1 MKKLIFRG
9 IVQGVGFR
17 PTVYRIAKKLGA
29 NGYVL
34 NKGSEVEVVIN
45 VDPYKFISL
54 LKKELPSIAKITD
67 IIVED
72 YNGYNDEIKGF
83 SIYKSREGSRQ
94 SLIPVDTATC
104 ENCIKEIFDKKNRRY
119 LYPFTNCTVCGA
131 RFSIISDIPY
141 DRERTSMNSFP
152 LCRKCDEEYRSI
164 LDRRYHAQTISCP
177 DCGPRYTLYDRD
189 GRTFGSKNVIKK
201 FAELIDDGEIGIVK
215 SWGGMHICCRLEE
228 ISRFRGWYHRPQ
240 KSFAVMVRN
249 LDVAR
254 EYGEITD
261 SIEELLLSPQ
271 RPIVLVKKKKG
282 EEASPGLDTIGLYL
296 PYTGLHHILF
306 HYLKTDALIMTSAN
320 IPGEPM
326 MIDNEEVFSLK
337 ADIYLLHNREIINR
351 IDDSV
356 IKLWDNRIFFLRK
369 SRGYVP
375 ESIPIDYNN
384 HILTVGASEQ
394 VHAAIS
400 TESKIYMTQ
409 YIGNTQYYPTL
420 QFLEDSL
427 RHMMHLMMDK
437 ETLDAVGMDRHPRYT
452 TREIAYKFAEEYSAA
467 IFEIQH
473 HWAHAASL
481 LLDQRIEEAIVLTL
495 DGLGYGDDG
504 NLWGGEIL
512 LSSFKDYQR
521 IGHLEYIPLLGGDRA
536 TEEPYRIVYALLRE
550 DPLGLFSDFELR
562 LLEKQYNISP
572 KTSSMGRILDALSS
586 YLGIC
591 RKRTY
596 EGEPAMKLEK
606 YLAQGK
612 PTYEFNIYIKN
623 NIVETRD
630 LFKQLI
636 EIAEPPFTDKIK
648 ADFSYSLV
656 KTIIDAMCDIAI
668 EKAEDENIPYI
679 GVTGGV
685 SYNIPIVEM
694 IRENIEKNGL
704 TLLLHNLIP
713 NGDGGIAV
721 GQNVIISRKLS

>member
-17 PTVYRIAKKLGA
+17 PTVYRIAEKLDA

-34 NKGSEVEVVIN
+34 NKGSEVEVVID
-45 VDPYKFISL
+45 VDPDKFIFL
-54 LKKELPSIAKITD
+54 LKKELPSIAKITE
-67 IIVED
+67 IIIED
-72 YNGYNDEIKGF
+72 YNGKIKGF
-83 SIYKSREGSRQ
+83 SIYKSIEGSRQ

-119 LYPFTNCTVCGA
+119 LYPFTNCTICGA

-141 DRERTSMNSFP
+141 DRERTAMDSFP
-152 LCRKCDEEYRSI
+152 LCKECQREYRNP

-177 DCGPRYTLYDRD
+177 TCGPKYTLYDNHSRNL
-189 GRTFGSKNVIKK
+189 GSKNAIKK
-201 FAELIDDGEIGIVK
+201 FAEIIDNGGIGVVK
-215 SWGGMHICCRLEE
+215 SWGGMHICCKLEE
-228 ISRFRGWYHRPQ
+228 ISRFREWYHRPQ

-254 EYGEITD
+254 EYGEVNEQ
-261 SIEELLLSPQ
+261 IEELLISPQ
-271 RPIVLVKKKKG
+271 RPIVLVKKKKA
-282 EEASPGLDTIGLYL
+282 EEVSPGLDTIGLYL
-296 PYTGLHHILF
+296 PYTALHHILF

-326 MIDNEEVFSLK
+326 IIDNKEVFSLK
-337 ADIYLLHNREIINR
+337 ADVYLLHNREIINR

-356 IKLWDNRIFFLRK
+356 IKPWDNKIFFLRK

-375 ESIPIDYNN
+375 EPIPIDYN
-384 HILTVGASEQ
+384 HRILTVGASEQ
-394 VHAAIS
+394 VHASIS
-400 TESKIYMTQ
+400 TDSKIYMTQ

-427 RHMMHLMMDK
+427 RHMMHLTMDK
-437 ETLDAVGMDRHPRYT
+437 KTLDAVGIDKHPRYT
-452 TREIAYKFAEEYSAA
+452 TRDIAYKFAEEYSTP

-481 LLDQRIEEAIVLTL
+481 LLDQKIEEAIVLTL

-512 LSSFKDYQR
+512 LSSFKDYNR
-521 IGHLEYIPLLGGDRA
+521 IGHLEYIPLLGGDKA

-550 DPLGLFSDFELR
+550 DPWGLFSDFELK
-562 LLEKQYNISP
+562 LLERQYNISP
-572 KTSSMGRILDALSS
+572 KTSSLGRILDAISC

-591 RKRTY
+591 MKRTY

-612 PTYEFNIYIKN
+612 PLYEFNISIKN
-623 NIVETRD
+623 NIIETKD
-630 LFKQLI
+630 LFKQLR
-636 EIAEPPFTDKIK
+636 EIAQPPFTDKIK
-648 ADFSYSLV
+648 ADLSYSLI
-656 KTIIDAMCDIAI
+656 KTIIDAMCNIAI
-668 EKAEDENIPYI
+668 EKAEKEDIPYI

-685 SYNIPIVEM
+685 SYNIPIIEM
-694 IRENIEKNGL
+694 IKKNVEKNNL
-704 TLLLHNLIP
+704 KLLVHNHIP

-721 GQNVIISRKLS
+721 GQNVIISRKLG